1 MFHQLVFCFQ
11 CFFEAKIC
19 LVVCNFSLGLAMS
32 LVAVAQVVKHKEQ
45 SWWFDPV

>member
-19 LVVCNFSLGLAMS
+19 LVVYIFSLGIAMS
-32 LVAVAQVVKHKEQ
+32 LAAVAQVVERIEQ